1 MSSGQDV
8 LFNVILLVAFLAVLN
23 KASRMAI
30 DGSIKISENSGLRA
44 STVGFI
50 FLAMTTSLPEVSVSI
65 ASAQSGQIGLA
76 VGNVI
81 GSNIAN
87 VSLVIGIPLLL
98 QGIRHVKIKDIF
110 PRMDKI
116 DLDNLFFGLL
126 IASAVPLFLL
136 IVRTGIPVGV
146 TLLALFVFY
155 SFYMSHVDITSKKFR
170 EEPLRGRM
178 SRADLR
184 RGIATA
190 IVGVVGVVFSAQ
202 LIVSSAGNITSLL
215 GVSQTFVGATV
226 IAVGTSLPELVLSI
240 RAMGEKRLGL
250 ALGTAVGSNFANI
263 TVVLGMAIA
272 LAPFQLESSVF
283 LDLIVFSL
291 FANIVLWYFLSI
303 DWIEWKAG
311 VVLLSIYIIFLTS
324 IASTAFASPG

>member
-1 MSSGQDV
+1 MSIGQDV
-8 LFNVILLVAFLAVLN
+8 LFNVILLAVFLAVLN
-23 KASRMAI
+23 KASHMAI
-30 DGSIKISENSGLRA
+30 DGSVKISENTGLRA

-76 VGNVI
+76 VGNII

-98 QGIRHVKIKDIF
+98 LGIRHVKIKEIF
-110 PRMDKI
+110 PRMEKT

-136 IVRTGIPVGV
+136 IVQTGILVGV
-146 TLLALFVFY
+146 ALLSLFVFY
-155 SFYMSHVDITSKKFR
+155 SFYMSRVDITSKKFR

-178 SRADLR
+178 SRAELR
-184 RGIATA
+184 RGIATTA
-190 IVGVVGVVFSAQ
+190 VGVVGVVLSAQ
-202 LIVSSAGNITSLL
+202 LIVSSAGSIISIL

-240 RAMGEKRLGL
+240 QAMGEKRLGL

-263 TVVLGMAIA
+263 TIVLGTVIA
-272 LAPFQLESSVF
+272 LAPFQLEPSVF
-283 LDLIVFSL
+283 IDLIVFSL
-291 FANIVLWYFLSI
+291 LANIILWYFLSI
-303 DWIEWKAG
+303 DWIESKAG
-311 VVLLSIYIIFLTS
+311 VVLVAIYVLF
-324 IASTAFASPG
+324 IASITSTVFTSLG